1 MASAKYPKKKRKELV
16 EFIKNT
22 QSVVVIEMGSV
33 DCVFSQR
40 RENVNND
47 KPSRECKR
55 QQTVYEQKV
64 NNTRD
69 FYSGSAPIVGNS
81 LIHLEL

>member
-1 MASAKYPKKKRKELV
+1 MP
-16 EFIKNT
+16 
-22 QSVVVIEMGSV
+22 V

-40 RENVNND
+40 RENVNYD
-47 KPSRECKR
+47 KPSREIKTT
-55 QQTVYEQKV
+55 QTVYIKKIK
-64 NNTRD
+64 NTRD